1 MTAYVAQRPYRRF
14 YADKRKF
21 TVFFRRSFVQGT
33 FMSFLNLGS
42 IRKNLALL
50 VILTV
55 LPAMAILL
63 SSGLERRKD
72 TIDKTR
78 HDVLLLTH
86 TMAHTQEDIAH
97 SARDILSTL
106 ALTTEV
112 QALDVQNLHNIF
124 RNLLKGNPI
133 YRNFTLVDL
142 DGNVLASGLPTK
154 KANLA
159 DRKHFRDA
167 LRTKGFATGEYIVAR
182 VGNPKPSFPFAYPVL
197 DATGTPKAVL
207 TAAINLSYFSE
218 LYDHAFLPQDSY
230 VAVTDHQGIRL
241 FYYPPKVTTNP
252 IGKPIK
258 AGNWQV
264 ASQAQE
270 QGIMTATGSDGT
282 NRILA
287 FEQVRLNIDAEP
299 YLYVWTGVPEAFVLA
314 PANTNLQRNLLLML
328 LAATGTLVI
337 SWFIGRKTLIAPI
350 NKLTEMTNEVA
361 KGNLKSRIEQ
371 TDKIDEFV
379 KLTDSFHG
387 MAESL
392 SISHEELRDSENKF
406 RIFADYTHDWE
417 YWSDS
422 DGAYIYISPSCER
435 ITGYKPEEF
444 MSHPDL
450 LIEITTPEFKDD
462 LRCHLAE
469 SKAQGFPACQ
479 KMFSITTKG
488 GELRWLEHLC
498 LPIYDGQD
506 KYIGRRGCNR
516 DITSRIQAENERQE
530 LEAQLRQKY
539 KMDSVGVM
547 AGGMAHNFNNNLSI
561 ILGNIQLLQ
570 MKLPPDSELGGYLEN
585 AQIAVLRSR
594 DLIQQILTYSRQEHK
609 DKTLIELPLVID
621 ETLQL
626 LNSTL
631 PSTINLQKK
640 ISSDS
645 HSLSISA
652 DPSQIQ
658 ECLINLCNN
667 AMHAMDEKGDLLISL
682 EIVEMKQHDIPA
694 QYDSKPG
701 LYAKL
706 SVQDNG
712 SGMSPE
718 TMDKIFDLFFTTKQV
733 DEGTGVGLSTVQGI
747 VTQHAGLIKVE
758 SALGEGS
765 TFELYFPIIAQPET
779 TEPSPHS
786 SAFPGG
792 KEKILYIDDD
802 EDLANL
808 GEMMLSE
815 MGYQVTTMTESQKA
829 LQHFASNPDH
839 FDLVITDQ
847 TMPQL
852 TGKELIQKLKQL
864 RPDIQTIIC
873 TGHSSKIDEEKAQKL
888 GADAFLMKPLDMSV
902 LLQTIRLVLDKN
914 EG

>member
-1 MTAYVAQRPYRRF
+1 MAI
-14 YADKRKF
+14 
-21 TVFFRRSFVQGT
+21 
-33 FMSFLNLGS
+33 SFLNLGS
-42 IRKNLALL
+42 IRRNLALL
-50 VILTV
+50 VILTT

-63 SSGLERRKD
+63 YSGLEKRNDIIK
-72 TIDKTR
+72 KTR
-78 HDVLLLTH
+78 HDVVQLAH
-86 TMAHTQEDIAH
+86 TMAQTQKEVAH
-97 SARDILSTL
+97 SASDILSTL

-112 QALDVQNLHNIF
+112 QALDVQNINNIF
-124 RNLLKGNPI
+124 RNLLKSNPI

-142 DGNVLASGLPTK
+142 EGNVLASGLPLK
-154 KANLA
+154 KVNLA
-159 DRKHFRDA
+159 DRKHFRNA
-167 LRTKGFATGEYIVAR
+167 LRTKRFATGEYIVAR
-182 VGNPKPSFPFAYPVL
+182 VGSAKPSFPFAYPVL
-197 DATGTPKAVL
+197 DVTGTPKAVL
-207 TAAINLSYFSE
+207 TAAIDLSYFSG
-218 LYDHAFLPQDSY
+218 LYHLPKNSF
-230 VAVTDHQGIRL
+230 VAVTDDRGIRL
-241 FYYPPKVTTNP
+241 FYYPPKVTSNP

-258 AGNWQV
+258 ASNWQV
-264 ASQAQE
+264 VSQAQE
-270 QGIMTATGSDGT
+270 PGIMTAPGSDGT
-282 NRILA
+282 NRIFA
-287 FEQVRLNIDAEP
+287 FEQVRLNVDTDP
-299 YLYVWTGVPEAFVLA
+299 YLYVWAGVPEAFVLA

-328 LAATGTLVI
+328 LAAAGTLII
-337 SWFIGRKTLIAPI
+337 SWVIGRKTLIAPI
-350 NKLTEMTNEVA
+350 NKLTEITNEFA
-361 KGNLKSRIEQ
+361 KGKLKSRIQQ
-371 TDKIDEFV
+371 TDRIDEFA
-379 KLTDSFHG
+379 KLTEAFHG

-406 RIFADYTHDWE
+406 RMFADYTHDWE
-417 YWSDS
+417 YWNDP

-444 MSHPDL
+444 INNPDL
-450 LIEITTPEFKDD
+450 LIEITTPELKDD

-469 SKAQGFPACQ
+469 SKPQDFPACQ

-488 GELRWLEHLC
+488 GELCWLEHHC
-498 LPIYDGQD
+498 QPIYDDQGRHV
-506 KYIGRRGCNR
+506 GRRSCNR
-516 DITSRIQAENERQE
+516 DITNRIQAEQERRE

-561 ILGNIQLLQ
+561 ILGNVQLLK
-570 MKLPPDSELGGYLEN
+570 MKLPPDTELGGYLEN

-594 DLIQQILTYSRQEHK
+594 DLIQQILTYSRQESK

-631 PSTINLQKK
+631 PSTINLQKR
-640 ISSDS
+640 ISSES
-645 HSLSISA
+645 HNLSISA

-667 AMHAMDEKGDLLISL
+667 AMQAMDEKGDLLISL
-682 EIVEMKQHDIPA
+682 EIVELKQQDIPA
-694 QYDSKPG
+694 HYNSKPG
-701 LYAKL
+701 KYAKL

-758 SALGEGS
+758 SVLEKGS
-765 TFELYFPIIAQPET
+765 TFELCFPVIAQPKT
-779 TEPSPHS
+779 TAPSPLS
-786 SAFPGG
+786 SALPGG
-792 KEKILYIDDD
+792 TEKILFIDDD

-815 MGYQVTTMTESQKA
+815 MGYQVTMMTESQKA
-829 LQHFASNPDH
+829 LKLITSNPDH

-852 TGKELIQKLKQL
+852 TGKELIQKLKQI
-864 RPDIQTIIC
+864 RPDLQTIIC
-873 TGHSSKIDEEKAQKL
+873 TGHSSKVDKAEAQKL

-914 EG
+914 KG